1 MDKSNVEI
9 VVSRY
14 NEDIKWTERY
24 KQFVTIYNKGN
35 DLIDNAISLIN
46 VGREA
51 HTYLHHIVHNYDNL
65 ADYTC
70 FLQGD
75 PIPHIHHSRST
86 EILDNII
93 KNFDTFPS
101 FFWISEAIGK
111 TRPTVPNMLLAYK
124 RIFGRNIPHE
134 IVFGQGAQFAV
145 SKDLIK
151 SRPCSFYKNILDIF
165 IKESI
170 KDYDYFMEFF
180 WGEVFKMKEKCA
192 IFTTVK
198 NESIFLPIWLRHYQ
212 QYFDNQDIYVLDH
225 HSTDGSTQNL
235 PVNVRLVSNDYVND
249 HEWLAVIA
257 QDFQKELL
265 EKYECV
271 IFAESDEILYSLNKP
286 FNLALEDFIQSED
299 QYVTLNGFSVAQNIQ
314 YEFPIQPGDRIFE
327 KRNFWYKDFREDKTL
342 ITKVPLEWNWGFHT
356 MKNLS
361 NTSYQDFYIAHL
373 HRFDFE
379 TMVKR
384 HQERTSFLQKNDGS
398 GHHWKTDRNDVFEV
412 FQSVAAEPVL
422 IPQEHKRALQN
433 LTY

>member
-1 MDKSNVEI
+1 M
-9 VVSRY
+9 
-14 NEDIKWTERY
+14 
-24 KQFVTIYNKGN
+24 
-35 DLIDNAISLIN
+35 
-46 VGREA
+46 
-51 HTYLHHIVHNYDNL
+51 
-65 ADYTC
+65 
-70 FLQGD
+70 
-75 PIPHIHHSRST
+75 
-86 EILDNII
+86 
-93 KNFDTFPS
+93 
-101 FFWISEAIGK
+101 
-111 TRPTVPNMLLAYK
+111 K
-124 RIFGRNIPHE
+124 R
-134 IVFGQGAQFAV
+134 
-145 SKDLIK
+145 
-151 SRPCSFYKNILDIF
+151 
-165 IKESI
+165 
-170 KDYDYFMEFF
+170 
-180 WGEVFKMKEKCA
+180 KCA

-271 IFAESDEILYSLNKP
+271 VFAESDEILYSLNKP
-286 FNLALEDFIQSED
+286 FNIALEDFIQSKNL
-299 QYVTLNGFSVAQNIQ
+299 YVTSKGFSIIQNIQ

-327 KRNFWYKDFREDKTL
+327 KRNFWYEDFREDKTL
-342 ITKVPLEWNWGFHT
+342 ITKVPLIWSRGFHS
-356 MKNLS
+356 MKNAD
-361 NTSYQDFYIAHL
+361 NTPYQDFYLAHL

-398 GHHWKTDRNDVFEV
+398 GHHWKTNRNDIFEV